1 MHQNANVLD
10 DALPTPARLALPNWT
25 RSAARGAWRLAGA
38 LLSIAGTLLGLLF
51 VTFAIGRLLPAD
63 PVLSVIGDRASAAL
77 YDKVFIEMRLDRPL
91 YEQFALYVR
100 DMLGGDFGTSLVT
113 SNPIAND
120 ILRFFP
126 ATLELATV
134 GMLFGTLLGIPLGV
148 LCARHEGRLVDH
160 LGRVVSLLGHS
171 IPVFWLGLVALLL
184 FYAKLEWVGGP
195 GRLDIAFQYSIPE
208 VSGLVLLDCLLAG
221 DSAAFA
227 NALSHIVL
235 PGALLG
241 LVALGYIARMTRGF
255 LLAQLHQD
263 YILVLRLKGFS
274 QSRILWRYALPN
286 AAGPILAVTVMA
298 YAYLLEGAVLT
309 ETVFAWP
316 GLGMFIT
323 ESLFAADIPAVLAAT
338 LGVGVV
344 YLSFNMCSDA
354 LLVLLDPRARTQ

>member
-1 MHQNANVLD
+1 MQP
-10 DALPTPARLALPNWT
+10 DATLLPLSTRPTPAHRPRRLARAPL
-25 RSAARGAWRLAGA
+25 RLAYA
-38 LLSIAGTLLGLLF
+38 ALSIAGTLLGLLF
-51 VTFAIGRLLPAD
+51 VTFAIGRLLPSD
-63 PVLSVIGDRASAAL
+63 PVLSVVGDRASKAL
-77 YDKVFIEMRLDRPL
+77 YDKVFVEMRLDRPL

-100 DMLGGDFGTSLVT
+100 DVLHGDFGTSLVT
-113 SNPIAND
+113 SNPIVSD

-126 ATLELATV
+126 ATLELATL
-134 GMLFGTLLGIPLGV
+134 GMFFGTLLGIPLGV
-148 LCARHEGRLVDH
+148 LCARYEGRWGDH
-160 LGRVVSLLGHS
+160 LGRVLSLFGHS

-195 GRLDIAFQYSIPE
+195 GRLDIAYQYSIPQ

-221 DSAAFA
+221 DTAAFV

-235 PGALLG
+235 PAALLG
-241 LVALGYIARMTRGF
+241 LVALGYIARMARGF

-323 ESLFAADIPAVLAAT
+323 DSLFAADIPAVLAVT
-338 LGVGVV
+338 LVVGVV
-344 YLSFNMCSDA
+344 YLSFNMCADV
-354 LLVLLDPRARTQ
+354 LLVLLDPRARSR